1 MNVVRLFK
9 LTPLSSADQSSLLPR
24 VIVCAFALLV
34 ATHASAQTTDIS
46 WTAER
51 RLTWDDFKGRVDRS
65 SNKAAMTDSGIS
77 MAVSCDG
84 GVPKATVSCSFSP
97 KRSWLRGEGSPG
109 LLRHEQLHFDIT
121 ELFARRLRKEL
132 ASISDCRV
140 LAKKAEAMHSQ
151 MFEASSRYQ
160 DRYDRETQHGTRPEE
175 QAQWQLRIEKELAE
189 LAEFASR

>member
-1 MNVVRLFK
+1 MTNIPTSMLRSF
-9 LTPLSSADQSSLLPR
+9 LL
-24 VIVCAFALLV
+24 VLALLACALV
-34 ATHASAQTTDIS
+34 KAQTTDIP

-84 GVPKATVSCSFSP
+84 GVPNATVSCSFSP
-97 KRSWLRGEGSPG
+97 KRSWLRGEGTPD
-109 LLRHEQLHFDIT
+109 LLRHERLHFDIT
-121 ELFARRLRKEL
+121 ELFARKLRKEL
-132 ASISDCRV
+132 AAISDCRV

-151 MFEASSRYQ
+151 MFDASSKYQ

-175 QAQWQLRIEKELAE
+175 QTEWQQRIEKELAE
-189 LAEFASR
+189 LAQYASR